1 MQCDSTMLLSYLVEI
16 ETLFSVVINLLFC
29 FINLNKIVDRG
40 LTLVLLALA
49 TSFRR
54 LVDSKTTSYNASEVM
69 LNYSPKARRTLINCI
84 RL

>member
-29 FINLNKIVDRG
+29 YINLNKIVDRG
-40 LTLVLLALA
+40 LALVLLALA

-54 LVDSKTTSYNASEVM
+54 LVDSKQHYNASEVM
-69 LNYSPKARRTLINCI
+69 LNYSPKARGTLINCI